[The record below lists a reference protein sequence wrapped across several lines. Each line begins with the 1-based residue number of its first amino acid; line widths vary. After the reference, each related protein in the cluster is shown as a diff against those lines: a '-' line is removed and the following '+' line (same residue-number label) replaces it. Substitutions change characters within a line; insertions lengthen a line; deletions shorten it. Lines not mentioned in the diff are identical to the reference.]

1 LAESPPATAAE
12 ADALVDADGRVAPG
26 QAGAVIPPWA
36 LTAPVEELV
45 PALEALCYA
54 LNRPLTLAEA
64 GAVLGRPA
72 RELAP
77 ALDALAASLR
87 GRGLMLQRHGDELQ
101 LVTRP
106 EVAWAVQ
113 RALHPERPAR
123 LSRPSMETLA
133 IVAYRQ
139 PVTRAGI
146 EAIRGVNCE
155 AVLENLER
163 RGLIGEV
170 GRQDT
175 PGHPRLFGTTMRFLQ
190 TVGLERID
198 DLPPLPEG
206 VSIPQLDGEFEGE
219 LEGDEGEL
227 EGHEGDDDRR
237 DEGDDDG
244 GEPEAAEGDDD
255 GGQPEAA
262 GGGIEAAGGDVEGTL
277 PGPLEGARGEGEGK
291 EGSSRAGQGP

>member
-1 LAESPPATAAE
+1 MAESPVVAA
-12 ADALVDADGRVAPG
+12 ADQAAPLVDADGRVAPG
-26 QAGAVIPPWA
+26 QASAVVPPWA

-45 PALEALCYA
+45 PALEALCHA
-54 LNRPLTLAEA
+54 LNRPLTLTEA
-64 GAVLGRPA
+64 AAVLGRAA
-72 RELAP
+72 RELTP
-77 ALDALAASLR
+77 ALEGLAASLR
-87 GRGLMLQRHGDELQ
+87 GHGLMLQRHGDELQ

-123 LSRPSMETLA
+123 LSRPSLETLA

-163 RGLIGEV
+163 RALIAEV
-170 GRQDT
+170 GRQET
-175 PGHPRLFGTTMRFLQ
+175 PGHPRLFGTTLRFLQ

-206 VSIPQLDGEFEGE
+206 VSIPQLEAE
-219 LEGDEGEL
+219 LDL
-227 EGHEGDDDRR
+227 GDDSAE
-237 DEGDDDG
+237 DEPAGDGPRAPRTLSAAGTEPPPARAPDG
-244 GEPEAAEGDDD
+244 GAE
-255 GGQPEAA
+255 
-262 GGGIEAAGGDVEGTL
+262 
-277 PGPLEGARGEGEGK
+277 
-291 EGSSRAGQGP
+291 

>member
-1 LAESPPATAAE
+1 MAEPEPS
-12 ADALVDADGRVAPG
+12 LVDADGRVAPG
-26 QAGAVIPPWA
+26 QAGAVIPPAA

-45 PALEALCYA
+45 PALEALCHA

-64 GAVLGRPA
+64 AAVLGRPT

-77 ALDALAASLR
+77 ALDALALSLR
-87 GRGLMLQRHGDELQ
+87 GHGLMLQRHGDELQ

-139 PVTRAGI
+139 PITRAGI
-146 EAIRGVNCE
+146 EAIRGVNCD
-155 AVLENLER
+155 AVLESLER
-163 RGLIGEV
+163 RGLVAEV
-170 GRQDT
+170 ARQET
-175 PGHPRLFGTTMRFLQ
+175 PGHPRLFGTTLRFLQ

-206 VSIPQLDGEFEGE
+206 VSIPQLEAE
-219 LEGDEGEL
+219 LELTDDEPSDNQQGPEEL
-227 EGHEGDDDRR
+227 SHEPVHG
-237 DEGDDDG
+237 
-244 GEPEAAEGDDD
+244 
-255 GGQPEAA
+255 
-262 GGGIEAAGGDVEGTL
+262 
-277 PGPLEGARGEGEGK
+277 PGPPA
-291 EGSSRAGQGP
+291 Q